1 MTDKWTDKRTDIC
14 DCRVAFATE
23 KFDLCGTFLFLF
35 GDFCPPHQLRFCT
48 FLGCLVEGTRVGWL
62 W

>member
-1 MTDKWTDKRTDIC
+1 MKDFKLFEGFMTDKWTDKRTDS

-35 GDFCPPHQLRFCT
+35 GDFCPPH
-48 FLGCLVEGTRVGWL
+48 
-62 W
+62 